1 MQIDKHLMLG
11 LISLNYKIAPVKI
24 RELFYIFP
32 DEYQKIFNEINDRV
46 TLKGLFII
54 STCNRTELY
63 FETVEN
69 QASINKSYHSVI
81 MTLSKLKRFND
92 GLRPYIKKKEGS
104 FEISGA
110 APIIAVT
117 KS

>member
-1 MQIDKHLMLG
+1 MLG

-24 RELFYIFP
+24 RELFYIYP
-32 DEYQKIFNEINDRV
+32 EEYKKIFNEINERV

-63 FETVEN
+63 FETAKN
-69 QASINKSYHSVI
+69 QASHNKTYHSVI

-104 FEISGA
+104 FEIFVGDFTFLISNLSL
-110 APIIAVT
+110 IHI
-117 KS
+117 